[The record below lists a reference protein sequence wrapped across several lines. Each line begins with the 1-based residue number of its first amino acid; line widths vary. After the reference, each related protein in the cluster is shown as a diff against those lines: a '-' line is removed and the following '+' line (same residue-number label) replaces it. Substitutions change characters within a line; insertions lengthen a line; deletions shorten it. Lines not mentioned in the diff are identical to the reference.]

1 MKNIIDKD
9 ISLFLPKK
17 YKFLLLGGNFLL
29 SKRLYEITKRQFE
42 IKRIDYDFKNT
53 EEYFPCIDSLG
64 FDIFLEPAKKI
75 QTIIDLHNSNVL
87 VFTSEILLLLNE
99 TKFQEFIEVIK
110 DLKKRNI
117 RIVFLSI
124 INPLHICKNKNQEIE
139 LTNMMSKS
147 WYISRIVL
155 LQNLLDLSKD
165 LLFQCSSFIT
175 YVRSNIQ
182 VNIIDLEKT
191 QQNFLTCPEESH
203 FKFPISIADDII
215 SSLINNIEL
224 VGHFSYNEQNSRQ
237 IQMRF
242 IEDFLKTD
250 YICNYVKTQS
260 LCSVNL
266 IYRKKSSE
274 IERDKSIA
282 NWRYDLGKNLGQNL
296 SDVIKNEIDIVIPV
310 PETGK
315 YYAQGLSNIL
325 EKPYVEAFYKKT
337 EIGRSFDIAD
347 EEKRQNFLD
356 SKLGILSDLVAN
368 KVVAI
373 VDEAIF
379 TGQTLKLVKSLL
391 DSASVEK
398 IYFFIASP
406 ICSKKCNFNMMPD
419 RKLLSSEYGQD
430 DMVRYF
436 NIQGIIFQDLKSFED
451 ISFDAGFTCTKC
463 FNLYECRKFFN

>member
-1 MKNIIDKD
+1 M
-9 ISLFLPKK
+9 
-17 YKFLLLGGNFLL
+17 L

-99 TKFQEFIEVIK
+99 TKFQEFTEVIK

-124 INPLHICKNKNQEIE
+124 INPLHICKNKEQEIE

-203 FKFPISIADDII
+203 FEFPISIADDII

-325 EKPYVEAFYKKT
+325 EK
-337 EIGRSFDIAD
+337 R
-347 EEKRQNFLD
+347 
-356 SKLGILSDLVAN
+356 
-368 KVVAI
+368 
-373 VDEAIF
+373 
-379 TGQTLKLVKSLL
+379 
-391 DSASVEK
+391 
-398 IYFFIASP
+398 
-406 ICSKKCNFNMMPD
+406 
-419 RKLLSSEYGQD
+419 
-430 DMVRYF
+430 
-436 NIQGIIFQDLKSFED
+436 
-451 ISFDAGFTCTKC
+451 
-463 FNLYECRKFFN
+463 

>member
-1 MKNIIDKD
+1 M
-9 ISLFLPKK
+9 
-17 YKFLLLGGNFLL
+17 L

-191 QQNFLTCPEESH
+191 QQNFLTCREESH

-391 DSASVEK
+391 DSSSVEK

-463 FNLYECRKFFN
+463 FN

>member
-175 YVRSNIQ
+175 YIRSNIQ

-250 YICNYVKTQS
+250 FICNYVNTQS

-356 SKLGILSDLVAN
+356 SKLGILRDLVAN

-391 DSASVEK
+391 DSSSVEK

-463 FNLYECRKFFN
+463 FN

>member
-1 MKNIIDKD
+1 
-9 ISLFLPKK
+9 
-17 YKFLLLGGNFLL
+17 
-29 SKRLYEITKRQFE
+29 
-42 IKRIDYDFKNT
+42 
-53 EEYFPCIDSLG
+53 
-64 FDIFLEPAKKI
+64 
-75 QTIIDLHNSNVL
+75 
-87 VFTSEILLLLNE
+87 
-99 TKFQEFIEVIK
+99 
-110 DLKKRNI
+110 
-117 RIVFLSI
+117 
-124 INPLHICKNKNQEIE
+124 
-139 LTNMMSKS
+139 MSKS

-155 LQNLLDLSKD
+155 LKNLLDLSKD

-203 FKFPISIADDII
+203 FEFPISIADDII

-391 DSASVEK
+391 DSSSVEK

-463 FNLYECRKFFN
+463 FN

>member
-463 FNLYECRKFFN
+463 FN

>member
-1 MKNIIDKD
+1 M
-9 ISLFLPKK
+9 
-17 YKFLLLGGNFLL
+17 
-29 SKRLYEITKRQFE
+29 
-42 IKRIDYDFKNT
+42 
-53 EEYFPCIDSLG
+53 
-64 FDIFLEPAKKI
+64 
-75 QTIIDLHNSNVL
+75 
-87 VFTSEILLLLNE
+87 
-99 TKFQEFIEVIK
+99 
-110 DLKKRNI
+110 
-117 RIVFLSI
+117 
-124 INPLHICKNKNQEIE
+124 
-139 LTNMMSKS
+139 
-147 WYISRIVL
+147 
-155 LQNLLDLSKD
+155 
-165 LLFQCSSFIT
+165 
-175 YVRSNIQ
+175 
-182 VNIIDLEKT
+182 
-191 QQNFLTCPEESH
+191 
-203 FKFPISIADDII
+203 
-215 SSLINNIEL
+215 
-224 VGHFSYNEQNSRQ
+224 
-237 IQMRF
+237 
-242 IEDFLKTD
+242 
-250 YICNYVKTQS
+250 
-260 LCSVNL
+260 
-266 IYRKKSSE
+266 
-274 IERDKSIA
+274 
-282 NWRYDLGKNLGQNL
+282 
-296 SDVIKNEIDIVIPV
+296 

-391 DSASVEK
+391 DSSSVEK

-463 FNLYECRKFFN
+463 FN